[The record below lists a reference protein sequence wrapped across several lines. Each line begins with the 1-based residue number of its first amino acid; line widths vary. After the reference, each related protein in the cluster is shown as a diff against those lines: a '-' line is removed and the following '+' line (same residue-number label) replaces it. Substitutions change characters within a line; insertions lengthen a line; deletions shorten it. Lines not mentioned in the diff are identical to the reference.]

1 MRTTRTMIK
10 SSFILLILSLQLSV
24 TALAQNQRKTST
36 AFEILNTFVG
46 EWEGNATLYYP
57 RSEGKTER
65 KETISVICD
74 TVLKGTYIECNSI
87 WKQTN
92 GNTRELITYWNYD
105 AWIDSFQILY
115 LYDNWPGKVNYPLSL
130 DSSKRMFVGYDTF
143 IARGGIPAEE
153 RVEWFISEDGNEIW
167 SNEYN
172 HYQTDPEG
180 YWAKSFE
187 FVWKRKH

>member
-1 MRTTRTMIK
+1 MRTSGTIIK
-10 SSFILLILSLQLSV
+10 TSIILLILPVQLSIS
-24 TALAQNQRKTST
+24 AFGQNKPKTSS

-46 EWEGNATLYYP
+46 EWQGTATLYYP
-57 RSEGKTER
+57 RSAGKSER

-105 AWIDSFQILY
+105 ARTDSFQILY
-115 LYDNWPGKVNYPLSL
+115 LYDNWPGKVNYPLSF
-130 DSSKRMFVGYDTF
+130 DSSKRMFVGHDTF
-143 IARGGIPAEE
+143 IARGGIPAQE
-153 RVEWFISEDGNEIW
+153 RVEWFISEDGNEIRC
-167 SNEYN
+167 NEHN
-172 HYQTDPEG
+172 HCQTDPEG

-187 FVWKRKH
+187 FIWKRKH